1 MAVEF
6 TAGEDENAARR
17 CIEQAGSRLANV
29 RADIPADFVARLY
42 SRVVPEDVVRYGAAD
57 LADLAKQAFDFLE
70 QRTPGAPKIRCETVA
85 LKASGESQA
94 VTVIEIVNDDMPFL
108 LDSVMGELADRG
120 VEVRLVAHPVIGVQ
134 RDGNKLTM
142 LGTAEAMTDRKST
155 FIHIHC
161 APIPDAALRGAII
174 GELQKVLGEVRLA
187 VQDWQ
192 AMRERVT
199 AIVTELKDN
208 PPPLPV
214 DEIGGASQ

>member
-94 VTVIEIVNDDMPFL
+94 RSWPH
-108 LDSVMGELADRG
+108 
-120 VEVRLVAHPVIGVQ
+120 RLGPSTRSCGVQ
-134 RDGNKLTM
+134 FAVSMLRPPQPYSTRNCDG
-142 LGTAEAMTDRKST
+142 E
-155 FIHIHC
+155 
-161 APIPDAALRGAII
+161 
-174 GELQKVLGEVRLA
+174 
-187 VQDWQ
+187 
-192 AMRERVT
+192 
-199 AIVTELKDN
+199 
-208 PPPLPV
+208 
-214 DEIGGASQ
+214 